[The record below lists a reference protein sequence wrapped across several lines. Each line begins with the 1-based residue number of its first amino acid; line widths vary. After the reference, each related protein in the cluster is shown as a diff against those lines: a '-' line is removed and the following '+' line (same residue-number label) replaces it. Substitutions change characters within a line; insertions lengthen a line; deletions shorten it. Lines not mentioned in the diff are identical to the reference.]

1 MKYRDVELKIM
12 TKILIVYGTRYGAT
26 ASTSEEIANTLR
38 QGGFEVRVVD
48 AKHEK
53 IEDIAEFDLVIVGS
67 GIATGRWTSQAENF
81 LERFQK
87 ELAAKKVALFVSCG
101 YACSVF
107 NQGKSEIISRAR
119 DKYLEEKA
127 RKYDLQPI
135 ALGFFGGVYD
145 FNKGKLLRLRKTLE
159 KAAKETEPAVKET
172 EPDVYDTRNW
182 NEIHAWTKSI
192 FQKVRR

>member
-1 MKYRDVELKIM
+1 M
-12 TKILIVYGTRYGAT
+12 TKILTVYGTRYGAT

-38 QGGFEVRVVD
+38 QGGFEVRVAD

-53 IEDIAEFDLVIVGS
+53 IEDISEFDLVIVGS

-87 ELAAKKVALFVSCG
+87 ELATKKVALFVSCG

-107 NQGKSEIISRAR
+107 NQGRPGIISRAR
-119 DKYLEEKA
+119 EKYLEEKVS
-127 RKYDLQPI
+127 KYDLQPI

-145 FNKGKLLRLRKTLE
+145 FNKGKLVRLRKTLE

-172 EPDVYDTRNW
+172 EPGVFDTRDW
-182 NEIHAWTKSI
+182 NEIHAWTKEI